1 MSIQGRDDQ
10 QAARVLR
17 LGMVGG
23 GRGAFIGAVHR
34 AAIRLDG
41 RYALVAGALSSNPDN
56 AVASAIEL
64 GIDRSRAYTS
74 FEEMARAEAARP
86 DGIEVVSIVT
96 PNNLHLPAAKA
107 FLEAGIHVICD
118 KPLTATLREGE
129 ALGQIVQRS
138 GRVFA
143 LTQNNT
149 AYPMVRQARQMVR
162 EGLVGKIRL
171 VRATYIQDWLTTQLE
186 AEGQKQAAWRMNP
199 ALAGI
204 GGAVADIGVHAYN
217 LAEFITGLELEAVCA
232 DLQSYGAG
240 RKLDDNANVLLR
252 YKGGASGTLW
262 ATQTAPGH
270 NNNLSIGVYGDKG
283 GLEWAGETNDY
294 LRYTP
299 VGDTPRIVTRGGA
312 GANSAAAKRTRLPAG
327 HPEGYIEGF
336 ANLYSD
342 VADLIIGREAGGP
355 ATAEDIPGIAAGLSG
370 MRFIAACVA
379 SSEANGVW
387 TSLAK
392 VR

>member
-1 MSIQGRDDQ
+1 MSIQGRDDP

-34 AAIRLDG
+34 AAMRLDG
-41 RYALVAGALSSNPDN
+41 RYALVAGALSSDADN

-96 PNNLHLPAAKA
+96 PNNLHFPAAKA

-118 KPLTATLREGE
+118 KPLTTTLREGE
-129 ALGQIVQRS
+129 ALGQIVERS

-171 VRATYIQDWLTTQLE
+171 VRVSYIQDWLTTRLE

-217 LAEFITGLELEAVCA
+217 LAEFITGLELESVCA

-252 YKGGASGTLW
+252 YQGGASGTLW

-270 NNNLSIGVYGDKG
+270 NNNLSIGIYGDKG
-283 GLEWAGETNDY
+283 GLEWAGESNDY

-342 VADLIIGREAGGP
+342 IADLIIGREAGGA
-355 ATAEDIPGIAAGLSG
+355 ATAEEIPGIAAGLSG

-379 SSEANGVW
+379 SSEANGAW
-387 TSLAK
+387 TALAK